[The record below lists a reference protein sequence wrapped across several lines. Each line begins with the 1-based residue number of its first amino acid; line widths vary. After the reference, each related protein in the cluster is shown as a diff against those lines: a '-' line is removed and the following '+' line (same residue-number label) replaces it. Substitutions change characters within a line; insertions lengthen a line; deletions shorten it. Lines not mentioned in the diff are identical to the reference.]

1 MLEVREVHLIIET
14 CHQLNLFSVDSALR
28 HKTRTIK
35 TANDSVKL
43 IATLAGKLLE
53 RRRDFS
59 GIPKI
64 HNRTNELYHK
74 FGKFSTD

>member
-43 IATLAGKLLE
+43 IATLAGKLLD
-53 RRRDFS
+53 R
-59 GIPKI
+59 
-64 HNRTNELYHK
+64 
-74 FGKFSTD
+74 